1 MAVNT
6 KRVFYVKYVAHQ
18 SFIDTLSPRHDVR
31 LDKLEND
38 SPDAVAA
45 PVLEAAHVYQI
56 GSTRD
61 ELAAQFH
68 ATAAL
73 IKRAEPAHRLDQRR
87 RLRHRQ
93 CQGLHRS
100 RRAGVE
106 PSRRESRSGSRA
118 CAGDDAHALQ
128 AHRRS

>member
-18 SFIDTLSPRHDVR
+18 SFIDTLSQRHDVR

-45 PVLEAAHVYQI
+45 PVLDAAHVYQI

-73 IKRAEPAHRLDQRR
+73 IKRTPNLLIVSTNGAGYDTVNVRIAPQPA
-87 RLRHRQ
+87 
-93 CQGLHRS
+93 CW
-100 RRAGVE
+100 
-106 PSRRESRSGSRA
+106 
-118 CAGDDAHALQ
+118 C
-128 AHRRS
+128 